1 MPDFI
6 GFACSQLG
14 GRIRSQVARV
24 TFDEFHRNSA
34 SIIKHAAFGNVSS
47 GQVAPQLKFDA
58 NNLVRCMTSHVV
70 IRNFATLYTVCVKL
84 LHFSVVF
91 VNDVIVDK
99 RCVWSGDLEH
109 RCAEH

>member
-34 SIIKHAAFGNVSS
+34 SIVKYAAFVDRATGK
-47 GQVAPQLKFDA
+47 VAERLKFDA
-58 NNLVRCMTSHVV
+58 NNLVRACACATSQ
-70 IRNFATLYTVCVKL
+70 
-84 LHFSVVF
+84 VF
-91 VNDVIVDK
+91 GVFN
-99 RCVWSGDLEH
+99 LNTP
-109 RCAEH
+109 A